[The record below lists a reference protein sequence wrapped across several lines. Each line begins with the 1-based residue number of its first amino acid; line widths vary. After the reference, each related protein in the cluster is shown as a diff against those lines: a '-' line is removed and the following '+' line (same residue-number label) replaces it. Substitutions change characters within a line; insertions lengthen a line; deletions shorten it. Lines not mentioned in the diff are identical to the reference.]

1 MDFYQVGENIFQKK
15 SKGIQ
20 NYFIISFHDSNHHLF
35 NSKLFHFSYFEDV
48 NEDSTSS
55 EGEDDL
61 DESATETLL
70 KTVEEVDVNST
81 EKVCEWFEER
91 SKQNSEFS
99 KPSKSFLMDIYT
111 PAEGQT
117 EEELEAE
124 IHRKDTEQMLKNSR
138 AFYEKFLKFAEADF
152 CAPKDTTNDAEEVI
166 TDDEDETETNPPEII
181 AESKE
186 NAIRQENRRVDAE
199 LDKCTEMFH
208 DYLKSCDNSTE
219 AMDDIDKAIERFCGK
234 SSGKICAISDIES
247 VVFLRFL
254 ESNKFS

>member
-1 MDFYQVGENIFQKK
+1 
-15 SKGIQ
+15 
-20 NYFIISFHDSNHHLF
+20 
-35 NSKLFHFSYFEDV
+35 
-48 NEDSTSS
+48 
-55 EGEDDL
+55 
-61 DESATETLL
+61 
-70 KTVEEVDVNST
+70 
-81 EKVCEWFEER
+81 
-91 SKQNSEFS
+91 
-99 KPSKSFLMDIYT
+99 MDIYT

-152 CAPKDTTNDAEEVI
+152 CAPEVTTNDAEEVI
-166 TDDEDETETNPPEII
+166 TDDDEDETESKPPEII

-186 NAIRQENRRVDAE
+186 NAVRQENRRVDAE

-254 ESNKFS
+254 ESNNNITIGHSAIYSHVNKLVMLL